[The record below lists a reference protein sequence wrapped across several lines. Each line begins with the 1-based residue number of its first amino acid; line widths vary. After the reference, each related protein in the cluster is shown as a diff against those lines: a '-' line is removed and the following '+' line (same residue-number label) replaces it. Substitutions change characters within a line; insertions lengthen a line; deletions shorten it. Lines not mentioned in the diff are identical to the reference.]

1 MLNHV
6 KNYVCF
12 HLFSDMC
19 IHDQCDTIL
28 VSVDQ
33 RIIMP
38 PLTSLSVPNKP
49 FSQNTNIASI
59 TAHTD
64 TPASKTFQNQFLA
77 QPSHQA
83 ARPIRARPGGEA
95 WPVVSRAGRATE
107 CGVCPL
113 LRRPWASYTARR
125 AHPTRPRLGGERR
138 GGEGT
143 NPGTGERR
151 PRPRENQEDPSA
163 APIPG
168 RSIPAKAHCQ
178 FTHDKPFRV
187 RSCPYWSSW
196 VASSWLSSSQ
206 PNLSGCFSRDHSSLW
221 PGAPSPGRASHSP
234 LCSLLTVFQCR

>member
-1 MLNHV
+1 
-6 KNYVCF
+6 
-12 HLFSDMC
+12 MC

-59 TAHTD
+59 TAHTSLENF
-64 TPASKTFQNQFLA
+64 PKPVPPA

-83 ARPIRARPGGEA
+83 ARPSQARRRGVASGEQ
-95 WPVVSRAGRATE
+95 AGRARVE
-107 CGVCPL
+107 CVHCSGDREPL
-113 LRRPWASYTARR
+113 TRPAAPIRHGQALRR
-125 AHPTRPRLGGERR
+125 ERR

-143 NPGTGERR
+143 NPGHGDRR

-163 APIPG
+163 APLPG
-168 RSIPAKAHCQ
+168 WSIPAKAHCQ

-187 RSCPYWSSW
+187 RSCPY
-196 VASSWLSSSQ
+196 
-206 PNLSGCFSRDHSSLW
+206 
-221 PGAPSPGRASHSP
+221 
-234 LCSLLTVFQCR
+234 